1 MSKSVVRC
9 RCGHQILAKEVLRT
23 DLYERSSGRDYVY
36 VKFRCARCKRLG
48 QIFIAESRWDWSVL
62 ESARNELND
71 AERDRFLDET
81 PISSLECINFR
92 QQLADVFS
100 LAQLQN
106 LALPTPGK
114 PQKGDDEAAPHPT
127 HDADPMAELEV
138 EEKNSQL
145 QDRQAKEIRER
156 EARERDKERRGL
168 RNIVDRGNPD
178 RGTPERGEDKSAIKK
193 PGSNL
198 PGSSGGEGADDA
210 PSKT

>member
-92 QQLADVFS
+92 QQLTDVFS

-106 LALPTPGK
+106 LELPAPVK
-114 PQKGDDEAAPHPT
+114 PPKSGDDSTLRAACDSAPI
-127 HDADPMAELEV
+127 AESEL

-145 QDRQAKEIRER
+145 QDRQARETRER
-156 EARERDKERRGL
+156 EAKERDKEHRGL
-168 RNIVDRGNPD
+168 RNIV
-178 RGTPERGEDKSAIKK
+178 ERDEDKSPIKK

-198 PGSSGGEGADDA
+198 PGGESVDDA
-210 PSKT
+210 PPKA